1 MKKFAYAALTA
12 ICVGAAG
19 LLLTT
24 PLDAKGGGGG
34 GHFGGHGFHGRLNIG
49 PLATRGHPIARNI
62 GPLAG
67 RHFYASRHHHGHHG
81 HYRRGHGGDLLFP
94 GDYGYS
100 DYGYSD
106 YAAPA
111 VAPEDVSDL
120 YAPLPPEPIV
130 AHPVIRTVAESQQ
143 VCSSQFVTV
152 PASSGGDT
160 TIRIMRC

>member
-12 ICVGAAG
+12 ICVGTAG

-24 PLDAKGGGGG
+24 PLDAKGGGSG
-34 GHFGGHGFHGRLNIG
+34 GHSGFHGRLNIG
-49 PLATRGHPIARNI
+49 PLSTRSHPIARNI

-67 RHFYASRHHHGHHG
+67 RHLHASRRHHGHHG
-81 HYRRGHGGDLLFP
+81 HHGRGHGGDLLLP

-100 DYGYSD
+100 E
-106 YAAPA
+106 YAVQT
-111 VAPEDVSDL
+111 VAPDEDVSDL
-120 YAPLPPEPIV
+120 YAPLPPAPIV

-143 VCSSQFVTV
+143 VCPSQFVTV
-152 PASSGGDT
+152 PASGGGDT